1 MWRRRVGVTAG
12 SRRVA
17 RESRLSCRPQ
27 LRWQHP
33 SALRTPMG
41 TRGAGR
47 DQSADGSMATVA
59 LESVG
64 RRRKEYGLGAD
75 SALNARMRRCLIL
88 RQGARPL
95 RPPAPFPF
103 CFMLRKG
110 GNLSRV
116 RKPRPNNGRALDKF
130 PPFRRILRDKGKGA
144 CVGGGP
150 HRASRWSAPRL
161 SRWSGTKNPLT
172 SAGLLMEAT
181 TVRECLPFR
190 PHASFFGK
198 KI

>member
-1 MWRRRVGVTAG
+1 MKRLLLLTDMWRRRVGVTAG

-17 RESRLSCRPQ
+17 RESRLSGRPQ

-41 TRGAGR
+41 TRGEGR

-95 RPPAPFPF
+95 RPPAPFPSESMF
-103 CFMLRKG
+103 QKG
-110 GNLSRV
+110 RNLSRV
-116 RKPRPNNGRALDKF
+116 RKPRINPA
-130 PPFRRILRDKGKGA
+130 
-144 CVGGGP
+144 
-150 HRASRWSAPRL
+150 
-161 SRWSGTKNPLT
+161 PLT
-172 SAGLLMEAT
+172 DSFHSEDLTGMRERGRPLERGSILPPAGRPRGDRKVSAKEKTA
-181 TVRECLPFR
+181 
-190 PHASFFGK
+190 
-198 KI
+198 

>member
-17 RESRLSCRPQ
+17 RESWLSCRPQ

-59 LESVG
+59 LESVD
-64 RRRKEYGLGAD
+64 RRRKTYRLGAD

-95 RPPAPFPF
+95 RPPAPLSLLFHVAEGREF
-103 CFMLRKG
+103 VKG
-110 GNLSRV
+110 SQAAPKQRA
-116 RKPRPNNGRALDKF
+116 RP
-130 PPFRRILRDKGKGA
+130 
-144 CVGGGP
+144 
-150 HRASRWSAPRL
+150 
-161 SRWSGTKNPLT
+161 
-172 SAGLLMEAT
+172 
-181 TVRECLPFR
+181 
-190 PHASFFGK
+190 
-198 KI
+198 

>member
-17 RESRLSCRPQ
+17 RESWLSCRPQ

-47 DQSADGSMATVA
+47 DRSADGSMATVA

-64 RRRKEYGLGAD
+64 RRRKEYRLGAD

-103 CFMLRKG
+103 FFMFRKG

-116 RKPRPNNGRALDKF
+116 RKPRPNTGHALHKF
-130 PPFRRILRDKGKGA
+130 PPFRRVHQDKGKGA
-144 CVGGGP
+144 CVGWGR
-150 HRASRWSAPRL
+150 HRPPVGRPRDF
-161 SRWSGTKNPLT
+161 REWSGTKKSLDI
-172 SAGLLMEAT
+172 G
-181 TVRECLPFR
+181 R
-190 PHASFFGK
+190 PSHGSHDRKGVFAFPPHGSFAHA
-198 KI
+198 